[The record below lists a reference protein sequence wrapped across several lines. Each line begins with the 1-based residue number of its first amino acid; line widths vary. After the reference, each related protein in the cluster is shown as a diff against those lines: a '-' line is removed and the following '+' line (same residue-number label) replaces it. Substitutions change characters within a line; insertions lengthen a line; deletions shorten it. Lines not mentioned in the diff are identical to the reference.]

1 MLKTIPATQSTTPA
15 HSPIIGSTP
24 VMPPN
29 NANKK
34 ASDQKMKTIFA
45 IAALVVFIGL
55 ASLAVLISQRQQD
68 GGLVAPNAPES
79 KPQAFIEKPETCSL
93 TFEIPAQCNSV
104 CLTTEDCKKVN
115 PDWVCST
122 GVYTPTPVV
131 SPTTRP
137 CTDDASCGAGFTC
150 YQPPMEVCLD
160 GQECPQVIPPRYCL
174 PDAPNTDAT
183 KYCRLAE
190 NVTSVTCEL
199 EPTVTPSVTP
209 TPTEGPSPTP
219 TPTPTDG
226 PTPTPT
232 EPASPTPTPVPT
244 EGPTPTM
251 PPGITVNPTT
261 PGEPPTYTVVT
272 TVNCNDACSKNA
284 DCSNASHIC
293 YNGACRLDA
302 NPEDAYCRLK
312 TGETQVI
319 VNVIPTRAPVIRDL
333 PQAGPADWG
342 TYLKVGFGALG
353 VGALLLLFL

>member
-1 MLKTIPATQSTTPA
+1 MLKTIPATQTTTPA

-24 VMPPN
+24 MMPSN
-29 NANKK
+29 NTNKK
-34 ASDQKMKTIFA
+34 AGDQKMKTFFA
-45 IAALVVFIGL
+45 IAALVVFIGV
-55 ASLAVLISQRQQD
+55 ASLAVLISQRQQ
-68 GGLVAPNAPES
+68 GGAPVAPNAPES
-79 KPQAFIEKPETCSL
+79 KPQAFIEKPKTCSL

-104 CLTTEDCKKVN
+104 CSTSADCQKIN

-137 CTDDASCGAGFTC
+137 CTTDAQCDVGGTC
-150 YQPPMEVCLD
+150 YQPPMPTCPA
-160 GQECPQVIPPRYCL
+160 GQGCTQVMPPAYCL
-174 PDAPNTDAT
+174 PPAPTGT
-183 KYCRLAE
+183 TRYCRLAE

-199 EPTVTPSVTP
+199 EPTTTPSVTP

-219 TPTPTDG
+219 TPTPTATPTPTDG
-226 PTPTPT
+226 PTPTL
-232 EPASPTPTPVPT
+232 T
-244 EGPTPTM
+244 EGPTPTT

-312 TGETQVI
+312 TGETQVV

-353 VGALLLLFL
+353 VGAFLLLFL